1 MSGATSMKL
10 KDPNGKVRKIR
21 YVVVPPTL
29 RVDACVRTGLFR
41 REWASAWTVPGAVR
55 RLAERL
61 EGEGWEVV
69 S

>member
-1 MSGATSMKL
+1 MSGATNMKL
-10 KDPNGKVRKIR
+10 KDPNGRIRKIR

-41 REWASAWTVPGAVR
+41 REWASAWTISGAIK
-55 RLAERL
+55 RLIERL
-61 EGEGWEVV
+61 EEEGWEAI

>member
-1 MSGATSMKL
+1 MSCATNMKL
-10 KDPNGKVRKIR
+10 KDPNGRIRKIR

-41 REWASAWTVPGAVR
+41 REWASAWTISGAIK
-55 RLAERL
+55 RLIERI
-61 EGEGWEVV
+61 EEEGWEAI

>member
-1 MSGATSMKL
+1 MSGATNMKL
-10 KDPNGKVRKIR
+10 KDPNGRIRKIR

-41 REWASAWTVPGAVR
+41 REWASAWTITGAVR

-61 EGEGWEVV
+61 EGEGWRRI